1 MAWKLERWLE
11 EIFPGE
17 DKIYSEYRL
26 LPRRKLA
33 IVAAAVIDSALAQL
47 LHMRLKDDAK
57 ECEDFLGVSGDS
69 RAPCA
74 SFGARIQMAY
84 LIGLITKDDV
94 VILRLI
100 KNIRNAFA
108 HRVRA
113 DFNSKDV
120 LPLISSLNAHYRA
133 HMKRLIAAGHLKGQ
147 LKSEDVIG
155 AYLAKTPEAGAG
167 LLLAVFTTYH
177 AYLHRLSSRVS
188 RIDDCIKKKAG

>member
-1 MAWKLERWLE
+1 MAWKPERWLE
-11 EIFPGE
+11 EVFPGE

-26 LPRRKLA
+26 LPRRELA

-47 LHMRLKDDAK
+47 LHMRLKDDTK
-57 ECEDFLGVSGDS
+57 ESEDFLGVSGDS

-74 SFGARIQMAY
+74 SFGARIQLAY
-84 LIGLITKDDV
+84 LTGLITKDDV

-108 HRVRA
+108 HRVKA

-120 LPLISSLNAHYRA
+120 LPLISTLNDHFRD
-133 HMKRLIAAGHLKGQ
+133 HTKHLIAAGHLKRQ
-147 LKSEDVIG
+147 SDSENVIG

-167 LLLAVFTTYH
+167 LLLAVFTIYH

-188 RIDDCIKKKAG
+188 RVDDCIKKKAG